1 MSILASLA
9 RAYERLP
16 DAPPFGFSSEK
27 IGFLISL
34 QADGSVASV
43 TDLRHG
49 DGKRKQPR
57 MMDVPQPVKRTA
69 GIAPN
74 FLWDKTS
81 YVLGVTAGEGKR
93 TAEEH
98 GEFVKRHVE
107 ALAGSE
113 DEGLKALELF
123 LRQWTPD
130 QFAPPVWPEE
140 MKDQNV
146 VFCLEP
152 DRLGD
157 VMLHDRPAAR
167 ALWARLAAEGNAS
180 NEVCLVTGEAGPVAR
195 LHPSIKGV
203 WGAQSSGAALVS
215 FNLDAFESY
224 GHSQGDNAPVS
235 EAAAFAYTTALNRF
249 LERDSGHRVQI
260 GDAST
265 VFWADASEA
274 GLAEEAESLFLKSLD
289 SSEDDK
295 AAATK
300 VGVKLAQIRAGRP
313 LAEIEPKLA
322 HGVRFTVL
330 GLAPNAARLSIRY
343 YFEDDF
349 GVLTKNYQRFV
360 EDMRLEPGPRGFP
373 SLGQRV
379 NKGEVLAWVVPS
391 AGMIER
397 SNQSAQLAELRATK
411 GLAEKRLT
419 RLKELAD
426 TIPRKEI
433 EAAESEVDSLNG
445 RIAALGAGLS
455 NRDALVAPV
464 TGVVAMSNA
473 VAGQV
478 VEAREAVFEVVDPN
492 RSRVEALAY
501 DTAQALDVVSGSL
514 AVGDARVPLAFVGAA
529 RSLREQ
535 ALPLMFRGE
544 GNALANL
551 ALGQPVKVFALTRS
565 TVQGYRVPAAAL
577 VKNPANQAIVWVK
590 TAPERFEPRT
600 VTVEPLD
607 GANVAVTTGLKA
619 GDRVVVR
626 GATLVNQVR

>member
-1 MSILASLA
+1 MKPLALIAIFCLA
-9 RAYERLP
+9 LVSGAHAGEGHDHGDASPAANSSGPKRLP
-16 DAPPFGFSSEK
+16 DGGVFMPKPAQRQ
-27 IGFLISL
+27 IG
-34 QADGSVASV
+34 VR
-43 TDLRHG
+43 T
-49 DGKRKQPR
+49 
-57 MMDVPQPVKRTA
+57 QPVE
-69 GIAPN
+69 
-74 FLWDKTS
+74 
-81 YVLGVTAGEGKR
+81 EG
-93 TAEEH
+93 
-98 GEFVKRHVE
+98 
-107 ALAGSE
+107 ALP
-113 DEGLKALELF
+113 
-123 LRQWTPD
+123 R
-130 QFAPPVWPEE
+130 
-140 MKDQNV
+140 
-146 VFCLEP
+146 
-152 DRLGD
+152 
-157 VMLHDRPAAR
+157 
-167 ALWARLAAEGNAS
+167 
-180 NEVCLVTGEAGPVAR
+180 
-195 LHPSIKGV
+195 
-203 WGAQSSGAALVS
+203 
-215 FNLDAFESY
+215 AFE
-224 GHSQGDNAPVS
+224 
-235 EAAAFAYTTALNRF
+235 L
-249 LERDSGHRVQI
+249 SG
-260 GDAST
+260 
-265 VFWADASEA
+265 
-274 GLAEEAESLFLKSLD
+274 
-289 SSEDDK
+289 
-295 AAATK
+295 K
-300 VGVKLAQIRAGRP
+300 VVMD
-313 LAEIEPKLA
+313 
-322 HGVRFTVL
+322 
-330 GLAPNAARLSIRY
+330 PNAGGKVQALIA
-343 YFEDDF
+343 
-349 GVLTKNYQRFV
+349 G
-360 EDMRLEPGPRGFP
+360 RLEPGPRGFP

-397 SNQSAQLAELRATK
+397 SNQSAQLAELRAAK

-433 EAAESEVDSLNG
+433 EAAESEIDSLDG

>member
-1 MSILASLA
+1 MKPLALIAIFCLA
-9 RAYERLP
+9 LVSGAHAGEGHDHGDASPAANSSGPKRLP
-16 DAPPFGFSSEK
+16 DGGVFMPKPAQRQ
-27 IGFLISL
+27 IG
-34 QADGSVASV
+34 VR
-43 TDLRHG
+43 T
-49 DGKRKQPR
+49 
-57 MMDVPQPVKRTA
+57 QPVE
-69 GIAPN
+69 
-74 FLWDKTS
+74 
-81 YVLGVTAGEGKR
+81 EG
-93 TAEEH
+93 
-98 GEFVKRHVE
+98 
-107 ALAGSE
+107 ALP
-113 DEGLKALELF
+113 
-123 LRQWTPD
+123 R
-130 QFAPPVWPEE
+130 
-140 MKDQNV
+140 
-146 VFCLEP
+146 
-152 DRLGD
+152 
-157 VMLHDRPAAR
+157 
-167 ALWARLAAEGNAS
+167 
-180 NEVCLVTGEAGPVAR
+180 
-195 LHPSIKGV
+195 
-203 WGAQSSGAALVS
+203 
-215 FNLDAFESY
+215 AFE
-224 GHSQGDNAPVS
+224 
-235 EAAAFAYTTALNRF
+235 L
-249 LERDSGHRVQI
+249 SG
-260 GDAST
+260 
-265 VFWADASEA
+265 
-274 GLAEEAESLFLKSLD
+274 
-289 SSEDDK
+289 
-295 AAATK
+295 K
-300 VGVKLAQIRAGRP
+300 VVMD
-313 LAEIEPKLA
+313 
-322 HGVRFTVL
+322 
-330 GLAPNAARLSIRY
+330 PNAGGKVQALIA
-343 YFEDDF
+343 
-349 GVLTKNYQRFV
+349 G
-360 EDMRLEPGPRGFP
+360 RLEPGPRGFP